1 MFPLCYVGGL
11 FWRCQHYSSGRSDV
25 VPIAGLSRG

>member
-11 FWRCQHYSSGRSDV
+11 WFWRCQHYSSGRSDV
-25 VPIAGLSRG
+25 VPIAGL